1 MAENERANKA
11 CKRCGDIYHQRLV
24 KIYNNSTGKE
34 EYECLDYLAELLAER
49 LKLVSVVLPLHAREL
64 NRKILINKGDRL

>member
-34 EYECLDYLAELLAER
+34 EYE
-49 LKLVSVVLPLHAREL
+49 
-64 NRKILINKGDRL
+64 